1 MDRYNV
7 IIKREFKESEKD
19 VIDFRMTILSIKDF
33 EIKSILVRSE
43 LAEEI
48 KRIIASINTDYL
60 NLVCVTEN
68 PEQFIFRVTICGCYR
83 STRIYHE
90 MKFDLFCQRNEI
102 GTKELDGRILGL
114 IDSKINC
121 FYLLMNSF
129 TFNVLEDNELIKRN
143 KGFELQSYYKY
154 QDHKVPVIV
163 VGSRTLDFGAVE
175 VVYNNEEKNLI
186 AERSFGENNV
196 R

>member
-7 IIKREFKESEKD
+7 IIKREFKESVKD
-19 VIDFRMTILSIKDF
+19 VNDFKTIILSAKDF
-33 EIKSILVRSE
+33 EIKSILVRGE

-48 KRIIASINTDYL
+48 KHIIASINTDYL

-68 PEQFIFRVTICGCYR
+68 PEQFIFRATICGCYR

-90 MKFDLFCQRNEI
+90 MKFDLFYQRNEI

-114 IDSKINC
+114 IDYKINC

-129 TFNVLEDNELIKRN
+129 TFNALEDNGLIERN
-143 KGFELQSYYKY
+143 KGFDLQSYYKY

-163 VGSRTLDFGAVE
+163 VGSRALEFGEVE

-186 AERSFGENNV
+186 VDRSFEED
-196 R
+196 